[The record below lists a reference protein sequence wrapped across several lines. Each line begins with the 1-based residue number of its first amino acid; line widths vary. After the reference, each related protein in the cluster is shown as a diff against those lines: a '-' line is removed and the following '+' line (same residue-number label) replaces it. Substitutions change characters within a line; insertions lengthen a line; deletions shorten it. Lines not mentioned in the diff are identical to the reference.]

1 MNANQ
6 IAAALDNASAQFQG
20 TAPTFDGHCIACGS
34 EVFHLTQDECP
45 AWQSQL
51 GGRLFRAEDR
61 EAADKLV
68 RDRMA
73 YDCLRAQGKSHEQAR
88 REALGVMDLCRQ
100 CSEWTTDGWAICAD
114 CRAEGF
120 IHTREPQDGQ
130 ITRPG
135 CRFCASCDRE
145 HGAEFICPS
154 YSPVIVEAVRSY
166 ISPEPL
172 PGQSGDGISS
182 LVASMSRRSSR

>member
-20 TAPTFDGHCIACGS
+20 TAPIFDGHCTACGS

-51 GGRLFRAEDR
+51 GGSLFSRLDR
-61 EAADKLV
+61 EIADRLV

-73 YDCLRAQGKSHEQAR
+73 YDSQRAQGKSHAEASRAVRVCLCGFGPGWDKEQNCLR
-88 REALGVMDLCRQ
+88 CGLPLDLPKSPR
-100 CSEWTTDGWAICAD
+100 
-114 CRAEGF
+114 
-120 IHTREPQDGQ
+120 PQDGQ

-135 CRFCASCDRE
+135 CRFCASCNRE

-154 YSPVIVEAVRSY
+154 YSPAIVETVRSY
-166 ISPEPL
+166 VSSSPL

-182 LVASMSRRSSR
+182 LVASMSRRSIR